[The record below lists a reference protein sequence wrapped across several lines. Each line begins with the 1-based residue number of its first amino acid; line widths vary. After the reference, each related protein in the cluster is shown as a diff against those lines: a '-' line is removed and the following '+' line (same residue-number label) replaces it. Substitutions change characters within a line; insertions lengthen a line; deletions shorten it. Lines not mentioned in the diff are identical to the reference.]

1 MSHVF
6 MQVSGGHKAQCC
18 PNYRLALQFVERIL
32 WQRKAIILAYRKSI
46 QSPRPS
52 MEALTW
58 QSLFTRKQPR
68 DNEARWKYEVTN
80 AVLSPV

>member
-18 PNYRLALQFVERIL
+18 PNYTLALQFVERTL

-52 MEALTW
+52 MEALALG
-58 QSLFTRKQPR
+58 SHC
-68 DNEARWKYEVTN
+68 
-80 AVLSPV
+80 SPGNNLETMRRVENMKSRTQY